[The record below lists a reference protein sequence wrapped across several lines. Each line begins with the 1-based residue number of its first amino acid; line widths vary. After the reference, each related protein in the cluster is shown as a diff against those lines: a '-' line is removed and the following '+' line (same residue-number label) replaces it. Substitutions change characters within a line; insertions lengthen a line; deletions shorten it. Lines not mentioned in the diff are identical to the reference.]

1 MLIIINTCVP
11 IGIINLKSII
21 EVYHIDKNR
30 VKEYCTKLHVLKHTG
45 LVQSYKKSKRGNSG
59 YQMKV
64 DIKKV

>member
-1 MLIIINTCVP
+1 MWLTQKLP

-30 VKEYCTKLHVLKHTG
+30 VKEYCTKLLKHTG

-59 YQMKV
+59 SQMKV